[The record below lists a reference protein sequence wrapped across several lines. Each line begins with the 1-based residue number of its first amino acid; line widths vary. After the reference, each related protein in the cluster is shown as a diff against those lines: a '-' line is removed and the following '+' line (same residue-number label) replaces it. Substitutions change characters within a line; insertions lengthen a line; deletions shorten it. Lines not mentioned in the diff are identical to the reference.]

1 MAKTQK
7 YSEDRLLE
15 AVIKFA
21 EVEKG
26 KIKATELAR
35 WCRGSMEGLEEV
47 RDYHFTRP
55 VKERDKKTGRMT
67 KRPKLCTVRME
78 EINRSRSL
86 TAGINANLLLRASN
100 IDTFMEQPAP
110 LQRKMIAET
119 RETVDSLLAANQRL
133 TRENDALKAE
143 NQRITAEAGAVTEKL
158 DLLRKTQ
165 ERLAKQV
172 VHLMKAAD
180 EVSRKE
186 MLARMGITD
195 GAVDLAAYTESLQLE
210 INEIVHIGRAL
221 AGRIAGGGSQ
231 PAAESRDAL
240 AASVLSGL
248 DF

>member
-7 YSEDRLLE
+7 YPEDRLLE

-21 EVEKG
+21 EIEKG

-35 WCRGSMEGLEEV
+35 WCRSRMEGLEEV

-55 VKERDKKTGRMT
+55 VKERDKKTGRVT

-78 EINRSRSL
+78 EINKSRSL

-100 IDTFMEQPAP
+100 IDAFMEQPASM
-110 LQRKMIAET
+110 QRKMIAES
-119 RETVDSLLAANQRL
+119 RETVDRLLTANQRL
-133 TRENDALKAE
+133 ARENDALKAE
-143 NQRITAEAGAVTEKL
+143 NQRITAEAGTVTEKL

-172 VHLMKAAD
+172 AHLMKTTD
-180 EVSRKE
+180 EMSRKE

-195 GAVDLAAYTESLQLE
+195 GAVDLAAYTESIQLE
-210 INEIVHIGRAL
+210 INEIVHIGSAL
-221 AGRIAGGGSQ
+221 AGCIAGGSRQ
-231 PAAESRDAL
+231 PETESRDAL
-240 AASVLSGL
+240 ADSVLSGL